1 MHTFTCRY
9 ACMCVCS
16 HLYFVCQ
23 MPYTRRRPWRH
34 NYAVA
39 NAFLCSVSVQFV
51 SFALEFVFFSSWFH
65 KFSIYKHVIYV
76 YSPPNLCVVD
86 ICENTYSCC
95 SSFPDTI
102 IVYYLFFSPPATCS
116 SAALAV
122 FTYLFLNVHYS
133 QFNTSL
139 HAMLISNPI
148 LDPHLEDVCA
158 RATLLCS
165 VHDDDLI
172 STVALRLFYIYRQ
185 RKPTPFLTLYLWRRS
200 AHPTQI
206 ESKSLRAG
214 EKINLVSFFLFCIF
228 WTE

>member
-1 MHTFTCRY
+1 ML
-9 ACMCVCS
+9 ACVCALIS
-16 HLYFVCQ
+16 ISYARCH
-23 MPYTRRRPWRH
+23 TRGAGRDVITTPSPMHFCVPFR
-34 NYAVA
+34 
-39 NAFLCSVSVQFV
+39 
-51 SFALEFVFFSSWFH
+51 FSSFRLLWNL
-65 KFSIYKHVIYV
+65 FSLAADFTNLVFTNTLYMYV

-86 ICENTYSCC
+86 ICENTYLCC
-95 SSFPDTI
+95 SSFLDTI

-133 QFNTSL
+133 QFITSL

-185 RKPTPFLTLYLWRRS
+185 RKPTPFLTLYL
-200 AHPTQI
+200 
-206 ESKSLRAG
+206 
-214 EKINLVSFFLFCIF
+214 
-228 WTE
+228 

>member
-1 MHTFTCRY
+1 MHTFTSRY

-23 MPYTRRRPWRH
+23 MPYTRRRAWRH

-65 KFSIYKHVIYV
+65 KFSIYKHVIYILHQIYV
-76 YSPPNLCVVD
+76 LSIFANIHIRVVLVFL
-86 ICENTYSCC
+86 ILLLY
-95 SSFPDTI
+95 I
-102 IVYYLFFSPPATCS
+102 IYFFSPPATCS

-185 RKPTPFLTLYLWRRS
+185 RKLTLFLTLYLWRRS
-200 AHPTQI
+200 AHPKQI

-214 EKINLVSFFLFCIF
+214 EKMNILSFFLFCIF
-228 WTE
+228 CTE